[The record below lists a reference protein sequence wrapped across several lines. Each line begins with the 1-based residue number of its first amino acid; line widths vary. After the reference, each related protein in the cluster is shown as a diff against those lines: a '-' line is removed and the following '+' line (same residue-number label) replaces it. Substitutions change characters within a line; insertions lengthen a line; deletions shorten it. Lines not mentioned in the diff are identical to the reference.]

1 MARVL
6 IVDDEKSVRVT
17 LGAFLEEDD
26 HKICMAESVVEAL
39 KLIGVNDFDVIL
51 SDVVLPHTNG
61 LELLRHIRQ
70 ISVDVQVIMITGEP
84 TVETATEAMR
94 SGVFDF
100 LHKPVAREAVK
111 KVVAK
116 AAEVKALKDENR
128 IYREHLEEILKER
141 TTALIESEAKYR
153 SLIENINVGLFRKST
168 GITGKF
174 IEVNPAIIKM
184 FGCENKADFL
194 ATDFADL
201 YQDPNIIRQV
211 NDKMLREGF
220 LKSEEIQLKR
230 KDGTFFTGSLSGV
243 VISDDKGKTKYFD
256 GIIEDITER
265 KKMGNKIH
273 NLATVLQDSQEAVV
287 IQDLDGQII
296 AWDRGAELMYGWKEE
311 EAIGMN
317 FSEIVPVENRHEF
330 IDFIKQLKEGVT
342 IEPFEAK
349 RISKDGWILYTWLT
363 FTILKDEEG
372 NTYAIATT
380 EQDITRRKQAEKDLS
395 DSEDRYRTMIESLGE
410 GVIVIDSE
418 NRFILT
424 NPAAD
429 RVFGVVLGKLTG
441 HRFDEFVDEE
451 NLNKIREHLEL
462 SRKTKTAGYEIEI
475 IRSTGERRILN
486 VTTTVRKDGN
496 TKAADIL
503 GVFRDITEIKRMEK
517 DIIKADKLE
526 SVGILAGGIA
536 HDFNNILTIIL
547 GNLTLVKMFLKEDDK
562 NYKRIEG
569 AEKASLRAKDLTQ
582 QFLTFSKGGLPVKKV
597 ASISDLI
604 MESVNFS
611 IRGSKVKCEFFLQDN
626 LWPLEIDTGQIN
638 QVINNLM
645 INAAQA
651 MPDGGVIKIKA
662 QNVNLGSQDV
672 LSLKEGKYVKIT
684 VEDEGTGISKEN
696 LQKIF
701 DPYFTT
707 KEKGN
712 GLGLSTSYS
721 IMKKHDG
728 LLSVESELGK
738 GTIFYIY
745 LPASSMK
752 ILKEGDEKGFQVVGT
767 GKILFLDD
775 DEEIL
780 EIAVAMLKKIG
791 YLVDFCKDGS
801 VVIELYKKAKESG
814 EPYDVVILDLT
825 IPGGMS
831 GKEAIKEL
839 IDIDPQVK
847 AIASSGYSNS
857 QIMSHYKKYG
867 FSGVIAKPYR
877 VEDLNDLLQG
887 LLKKT
892 KADI

>member
-61 LELLRHIRQ
+61 LELLKHIRQ

-475 IRSTGERRILN
+475 IR
-486 VTTTVRKDGN
+486 
-496 TKAADIL
+496 
-503 GVFRDITEIKRMEK
+503 
-517 DIIKADKLE
+517 
-526 SVGILAGGIA
+526 
-536 HDFNNILTIIL
+536 
-547 GNLTLVKMFLKEDDK
+547 
-562 NYKRIEG
+562 
-569 AEKASLRAKDLTQ
+569 
-582 QFLTFSKGGLPVKKV
+582 
-597 ASISDLI
+597 
-604 MESVNFS
+604 
-611 IRGSKVKCEFFLQDN
+611 
-626 LWPLEIDTGQIN
+626 
-638 QVINNLM
+638 
-645 INAAQA
+645 
-651 MPDGGVIKIKA
+651 
-662 QNVNLGSQDV
+662 
-672 LSLKEGKYVKIT
+672 
-684 VEDEGTGISKEN
+684 
-696 LQKIF
+696 
-701 DPYFTT
+701 
-707 KEKGN
+707 EKGWEYQ
-712 GLGLSTSYS
+712 SSRYS
-721 IMKKHDG
+721 W
-728 LLSVESELGK
+728 
-738 GTIFYIY
+738 
-745 LPASSMK
+745 
-752 ILKEGDEKGFQVVGT
+752 
-767 GKILFLDD
+767 
-775 DEEIL
+775 
-780 EIAVAMLKKIG
+780 
-791 YLVDFCKDGS
+791 
-801 VVIELYKKAKESG
+801 
-814 EPYDVVILDLT
+814 
-825 IPGGMS
+825 
-831 GKEAIKEL
+831 
-839 IDIDPQVK
+839 
-847 AIASSGYSNS
+847 
-857 QIMSHYKKYG
+857 G
-867 FSGVIAKPYR
+867 FS
-877 VEDLNDLLQG
+877 
-887 LLKKT
+887 
-892 KADI
+892 

>member
-17 LGAFLEEDD
+17 LKAFLEEDD
-26 HKICMAESVVEAL
+26 HEICMAESAVEAL
-39 KLIGVNDFDVIL
+39 RLVGEYDFDVIL
-51 SDVVLPHTNG
+51 SDIVLPQTNG
-61 LELLRHIRQ
+61 MKLLKQIRKL
-70 ISVDVQVIMITGEP
+70 STDVQVIMITGEP

-94 SGVFDF
+94 SGVFDY
-100 LHKPVAREAVK
+100 LSKPVARESVK

-116 AAEVKALKDENR
+116 AAEIKALKDENR
-128 IYREHLEEILKER
+128 GYREHLEEILEER
-141 TTALIESEAKYR
+141 TKALLESEEKYR
-153 SLIENINVGLFRKST
+153 SLVENINVGLFRNSA
-168 GITGKF
+168 GVMSKF
-174 IEVNPAIIKM
+174 IEANPAIIKM
-184 FGCENKADFL
+184 FGCDNKADFL
-194 ATDFADL
+194 ATDIADL
-201 YQDPNIIRQV
+201 YQDPNIIRQI
-211 NDKMLREGF
+211 NNKMLREGF
-220 LKSEEIQLKR
+220 LQSEEIQLKR
-230 KDGTFFTGSLSGV
+230 KDGTPFTGSLSGV
-243 VISDDKGKTKYFD
+243 VVSDEMGEVEYFD
-256 GIIEDITER
+256 GIIEDVTER
-265 KKMGNKIH
+265 KRMGNKLH

-296 AWDRGAELMYGWKEE
+296 AWDHGAELMYGWKEE

-317 FSEIVPVENRHEF
+317 FSEIVPVENRYEF
-330 IDFIKQLKEGVT
+330 IDLIKKLKEGAT
-342 IEPFEAK
+342 IEPFEAE

-372 NTYAIATT
+372 NPYAIATT
-380 EQDITRRKQAEKDLS
+380 EQDITRRKQAERDLS
-395 DSEDRYRTMIESLGE
+395 ESEERYRTMIETLGE
-410 GVIVIDSE
+410 GVIVLDYE
-418 NRFILT
+418 NKFILT

-429 RVFGVVLGKLTG
+429 RIFGVHSGELTG
-441 HRFDEFVDEE
+441 RRFDEFVDEK
-451 NLNKIREHLEL
+451 NLNKIKERLEL
-462 SRKTKTAGYEIEI
+462 NQEEKTAGYEIEI
-475 IRSTGERRILN
+475 IQSTGERKILN
-486 VTTTVRKDGN
+486 VTTTPRNDRN
-496 TKAADIL
+496 TKAAGIL

-526 SVGILAGGIA
+526 SVGVLAGGIA

-547 GNLTLVKMFLKEDDK
+547 GNLTLVKMFMKEDDK
-562 NYKRIEG
+562 SYKRIEG

-597 ASISDLI
+597 TSISDLI

-611 IRGSKVKCEFFLQDN
+611 IRGSKARCEYFLQDN
-626 LWPLEIDTGQIN
+626 LWPLDIDAGQIN

-651 MPDGGVIKIKA
+651 MPEGGVIKVKA
-662 QNVNLGSQDV
+662 ENVNIDSQDL
-672 LSLKEGKYVKIT
+672 LSLKEGKYVKIS
-684 VEDEGTGISKEN
+684 VEDEGTGIPKEH

-712 GLGLSTSYS
+712 GLGLSTSFS

-728 LLSVESELGK
+728 LLSVESGLGK
-738 GTIFYIY
+738 GTIFYMY

-752 ILKEGDEKGFQVVGT
+752 ILKESAEKDFQVVGT

-780 EIAVAMLKKIG
+780 EIAEAMLKKIG
-791 YLVDFCKDGS
+791 YSVDFCKDGS
-801 VVIELYKKAKESG
+801 VVIELYKKARESG

-831 GKEAIKEL
+831 GKEAVKEL
-839 IDIDPQVK
+839 IEIDPQVK

-877 VEDLNDLLQG
+877 VEDLDELLQDLL
-887 LLKKT
+887 KRT
-892 KADI
+892 KVDI